1 MLWSNLGHDVYI
13 KYAMS
18 NSMWILFWTA
28 VESGSYRLSVVTVI
42 KCYHFEIKLQAQ
54 VLNSLVATCTLKVY
68 QVLCLNEHQCCFSVL
83 LCQYLDSSSGVL
95 HRGDKR
101 AVSALSCTLLCTW
114 ISWFLYHEYISSEFF
129 KEFSRKYMIYRIW
142 AIEFSLMPA
151 LVCTIWPKYLFL

>member
-1 MLWSNLGHDVYI
+1 
-13 KYAMS
+13 
-18 NSMWILFWTA
+18 MWILFWTA
-28 VESGSYRLSVVTVI
+28 VESGSYHLSVVTVI

-114 ISWFLYHEYISSEFF
+114 ISWFLYHEYISSEFC
-129 KEFSRKYMIYRIW
+129 KEFNRIIYDLQNLCHRVQFD
-142 AIEFSLMPA
+142 ACTVLYHLTKVFV
-151 LVCTIWPKYLFL
+151 LVVWFR